1 MDSLSDHKGNRA
13 LSPAKNIN
21 ADAGFDI
28 IPSQSEEYTKLVR
41 VDESP
46 RELDKED
53 VFAEVF
59 LETADPNENTILSVC
74 TSDRKV
80 EIATKYPLSHN
91 MAAKRPSE
99 FSKKCDKTAKCSTSL
114 APEKPTTS
122 TVATV
127 HPGRSVSRRSNS
139 SPSLS
144 TTPPQ
149 KPSKSP
155 FTNHKSFPITSPILF
170 KTPKK
175 TPKSSPINFSPD
187 QIFDIAIPLTPVKN
201 LQTKRK
207 NTDSAKINT
216 SPCKKADKEMTSP
229 SETVDRQSA
238 LAVKKSKGVET
249 QSQDVGLESES
260 IDSQS
265 VVAASPLLN
274 RKRSLISRTKAF
286 KSKKGNNNFSNTS
299 GMNSD
304 YKTNDITGDAKGS
317 LTVSLVR
324 VQRPGDEKGVEVS
337 NSSSAVPPERTRVF
351 KSPVT
356 TKRKRIMMSRT
367 GNVSPLNQ
375 ILKQRKN
382 NRNTSPGEKRKSI

>member
-1 MDSLSDHKGNRA
+1 MDSLSDDKRSRT
-13 LSPAKNIN
+13 LSSTKNIN
-21 ADAGFDI
+21 ADAGLDVI
-28 IPSQSEEYTKLVR
+28 ASQCEEYTKLVS

-46 RELDKED
+46 HELGKED
-53 VFAEVF
+53 VFTEVF
-59 LETADPNENTILSVC
+59 LETADPNENTILSAC
-74 TSDRKV
+74 TSDGKGKV
-80 EIATKYPLSHN
+80 ATKDPLSHN
-91 MAAKRPSE
+91 MAVENPSE
-99 FSKKCDKTAKCSTSL
+99 SSKKCEKRAACYTSI

-127 HPGRSVSRRSNS
+127 HSRRCVSRRSNS

-175 TPKSSPINFSPD
+175 TPKSSPPNFSPD

-201 LQTKRK
+201 LQTKLK

-216 SPCKKADKEMTSP
+216 NRPCKKADKGMTSP
-229 SETVDRQSA
+229 SEN
-238 LAVKKSKGVET
+238 SKGVET

-260 IDSQS
+260 IDSES

-286 KSKKGNNNFSNTS
+286 KSKKGNNFSNTS
-299 GMNSD
+299 GVNSD

-337 NSSSAVPPERTRVF
+337 NSSSPVPPEWTQVF

-382 NRNTSPGEKRKSI
+382 NRNTSPGEKKKSI